1 MSRARRHGA
10 NGTDGTDGTSGA
22 GAHGANG
29 PGPGSG
35 LGARARV
42 AWAAAAIG
50 VAAAL
55 AAGYSAAGP
64 TGLVDA
70 ATLATLGV
78 LIVAR
83 GTIRGD
89 KPPPARA
96 TDKRHPRRRPAVRT
110 ADFPAYA
117 SIASDL
123 EWAQMSRR
131 HYEHAM
137 RPLLARLAASL
148 GRPQAVAGL
157 GQGPEPGSARALDPD
172 GPGVDLATLER
183 MVTRLEGEP

>member
-1 MSRARRHGA
+1 MSRPRRHGA
-10 NGTDGTDGTSGA
+10 HVANGGGANEARANGA
-22 GAHGANG
+22 GAR
-29 PGPGSG
+29 PGSG
-35 LGARARV
+35 PGARVRV

-83 GTIRGD
+83 GTVRGD
-89 KPPPARA
+89 KPPPVRA
-96 TDKRHPRRRPAVRT
+96 ERKRHPRRRPAVRT

-148 GRPQAVAGL
+148 GRPQAIAGL

>member
-1 MSRARRHGA
+1 MSRARRRAANRAGA
-10 NGTDGTDGTSGA
+10 RGA
-22 GAHGANG
+22 GA
-29 PGPGSG
+29 
-35 LGARARV
+35 GARAGI
-42 AWAAAAIG
+42 AWGAAAIG

-55 AAGYSAAGP
+55 AAGYVAAGSA
-64 TGLVDA
+64 GLVDA

-83 GTIRGD
+83 GMIRGE
-89 KPPPARA
+89 KPPRVLA
-96 TDKRHPRRRPAVRT
+96 TSKRHPPAVRT

-148 GRPQAVAGL
+148 GRPQAVADL

-172 GPGVDLATLER
+172 GPGADLATLER